1 MTRYFTEPR
10 TRKYVKRYEFL
21 SFAKKY
27 NTQLLDAGPNAS
39 KNFVHKPGKFLGNK
53 ITDAITTS
61 NNNNTEKQK
70 AVDKIIIP
78 LEKIEQILDKLRKVL

>member
-27 NTQLLDAGPNAS
+27 NTQLLDAGTNAS
-39 KNFVHKPGKFLGNK
+39 KNFVHKPGKFLVNK